1 MFTKVHITFLIL
13 GFLLLALLFTLVVL
27 MSILLRRTKELID
40 ILKQQDMGEDE
51 IGKKLSKGVGRSGDD
66 NETNESDILKHVDA
80 KNSKKEDKD
89 FTNKE
94 RIIHAVRNRSHVTY
108 EEDLPNVKKELLKHF
123 EQYANSDYFK
133 NLDSK
138 DYCRFIDLR
147 ADMTARV
154 VVVGDIHC
162 DYPSLAAILLKL
174 SVSDYDYF
182 SNAYFVFLGDYL
194 DRGSALF
201 ELLLLLKDL
210 KEILGDRMIMLK
222 GNHESI
228 EYDESKQQLK
238 PRVLPHE
245 TCDCL
250 NDYCGND
257 KIFLKEFAAFYSTLP
272 TYVYLKTEGRNIL
285 LTHAAIP
292 RDMFID
298 KISLDEQ
305 NGAMVFST
313 NTLVDERLSM
323 RNKIC
328 KDMIWGDPSPYSEKI
343 QVDGRFEFG
352 RKQFDRWI
360 SRNPIDLL
368 LRSHEDAANGYTS
381 FFDDRL
387 FTIFSTGGTEN
398 PQTGYPKV
406 QPAFCL
412 IQNNQFVIEN
422 SFIYLVRK
430 ETGAM
435 YINLLNKQVLTDK
448 QIANFKMNE
457 EFVCDESKCKQLR
470 EIFKSMVEAF
480 SSTE

>member
-1 MFTKVHITFLIL
+1 MILLFL
-13 GFLLLALLFTLVVL
+13 FFALLLAIVVL
-27 MSILLRRTKELID
+27 MSIQLYMTRKLLQV
-40 ILKQQDMGEDE
+40 LKHHAKCGNEMENAT
-51 IGKKLSKGVGRSGDD
+51 GKVVGRNEHD
-66 NETNESDILKHVDA
+66 NETEKKDIFKRDGT
-80 KNSKKEDKD
+80 KDSKKEETSISCRDQVLD
-89 FTNKE
+89 
-94 RIIHAVRNRSHVTY
+94 AVRNRSYVIC
-108 EEDLPNVKKELLKHF
+108 EEDLPNVKEDLLNYF
-123 EQYANSDYFK
+123 EQYTNSDYFK
-133 NLDSK
+133 SFDSK
-138 DYCRFIDLR
+138 DYYRFIDLR
-147 ADMTARV
+147 AKPTARV

-174 SVSDYDYF
+174 STSDYDYF
-182 SNAYFVFLGDYL
+182 SNAYFIFLGDYI

-201 ELLLLLKDL
+201 EPLLLLKDL

-228 EYDESKQQLK
+228 EYDELKQILK

-250 NDYCGND
+250 NKYCGND
-257 KIFLKEFAAFYSTLP
+257 KNFLKQFATFYSTLP
-272 TYVYLKTEGRNIL
+272 TYVYLKTEGRNML

-298 KISLDEQ
+298 KISFDEQ

-313 NTLVDERLSM
+313 NTLVEERLSM

-328 KDMIWGDPSPYSEKI
+328 KDMIWGDPSPYNEKI

-368 LRSHEDAANGYTS
+368 LRSHEEAANGYTP

-406 QPAFCL
+406 QPAFSI
-412 IQNNQFVIEN
+412 IQNDQFIIEN

-430 ETGAM
+430 ETGTKN
-435 YINLLNKQVLTDK
+435 INLLNKQVLTDK
-448 QIANFKMNE
+448 QIANFKMSE

-470 EIFKSMVEAF
+470 EMFKSMVETF
-480 SSTE
+480 SSTD